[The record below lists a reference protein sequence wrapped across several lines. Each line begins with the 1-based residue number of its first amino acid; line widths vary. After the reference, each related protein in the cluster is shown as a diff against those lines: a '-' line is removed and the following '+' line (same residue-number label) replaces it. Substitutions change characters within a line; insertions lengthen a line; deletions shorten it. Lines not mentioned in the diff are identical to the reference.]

1 MLLLIIVAYV
11 IVNSVIY
18 SADVVT
24 TAQNSAT
31 SLNEVRLNTHMSLN
45 KTLIGLQ
52 PEGLHFSVTNDGNEI
67 IYRLDQMQV
76 YTWDGELANYYTYY
90 NPSVPGNYWDATTG
104 EQGGDGYNGQW
115 IYYPYAPDG
124 PWYNMWWY
132 NPPVLNGEKDVTLVF
147 NVGFPVGTGLMD
159 VAVVRSLPTW
169 TNTSRPPLADDYCGG
184 VGRASDRTS
193 LRP

>member
-1 MLLLIIVAYV
+1 MAAASIIGSAVGMLLLIIVAYV

-90 NPSVPGNYWDATTG
+90 NPSVPGNYWDATTVEGTYHPNHLNPG
-104 EQGGDGYNGQW
+104 EDMTVTVLGLTSIPTKFQITTNNGITAQ
-115 IYYPYAPDG
+115 I
-124 PWYNMWWY
+124 
-132 NPPVLNGEKDVTLVF
+132 TC
-147 NVGFPVGTGLMD
+147 
-159 VAVVRSLPTW
+159 
-169 TNTSRPPLADDYCGG
+169 TSIDPLKC
-184 VGRASDRTS
+184 
-193 LRP
+193 